1 MTRARTCSWVVRAT
15 CWGSPLLGL
24 SVAGALRRGP
34 GHPQFLHEDHR
45 SHNRRSVAFSRLP
58 CPTSHPARPR
68 PGSAT
73 PAAQGLFE
81 IAFSTAV
88 AQPGNR
94 RSHTSLARLA
104 FVCGEHHCTPSP
116 EHACLIDCTLP
127 AATNHVKDGY
137 FYNLTAGDRPTMPRT
152 TYVVAAAAAQI
163 HKTGDHNF
171 CAVEDRRIRYDKP
184 STNTPVAEL
193 TWSACRALPILP

>member
-1 MTRARTCSWVVRAT
+1 MPKENGASLPEVVIILVLALVLGAAIIPR
-15 CWGSPLLGL
+15 LL
-24 SVAGALRRGP
+24 
-34 GHPQFLHEDHR
+34 
-45 SHNRRSVAFSRLP
+45 NSRI
-58 CPTSHPARPR
+58 
-68 PGSAT
+68 
-73 PAAQGLFE
+73 AANE
-81 IAFSTAV
+81 AAAV
-88 AQPGNR
+88 ANVDVITTAQQSYKTAYPQIGYAD
-94 RSHTSLARLA
+94 SLSRLA